1 MEISDAIITNV
12 RPAALER
19 LGLGWDVLHAI
30 NPRLIVVNLV
40 GYGSGGP
47 YDGRP
52 AYDDLIQG
60 VTSLPSL
67 LVQAGSET
75 PHYVPLALNDRAT
88 GLSSAVALLAAV
100 HYREKTGRG
109 QQIEVPMFETMA
121 QWVLGDHMG
130 GKTFEPPLGSA
141 GYKRT
146 LNKERRP
153 YKTKD
158 GMICT
163 IIYTDKHWSTF
174 MELIGEGE
182 AYRSDPRFAN
192 ISTRTDHAHELYAW
206 VSNAMEA
213 RTSAEWVAALL
224 AADIPV
230 TPLHDLDSLM
240 EDEHLT
246 AVNYLP
252 VVEHPTEGRV
262 RDIRVPSTWSESQP
276 NVRRHAPQLGE
287 HSVEV
292 LREAGLSED
301 QIEALIARGV
311 TVQFSK

>member
-1 MEISDAIITNV
+1 M
-12 RPAALER
+12 
-19 LGLGWDVLHAI
+19 
-30 NPRLIVVNLV
+30 
-40 GYGSGGP
+40 
-47 YDGRP
+47 
-52 AYDDLIQG
+52 
-60 VTSLPSL
+60 
-67 LVQAGSET
+67 
-75 PHYVPLALNDRAT
+75 PLALNDRAT

-262 RDIRVPSTWSESQP
+262 RDIRVPTTWSESQP